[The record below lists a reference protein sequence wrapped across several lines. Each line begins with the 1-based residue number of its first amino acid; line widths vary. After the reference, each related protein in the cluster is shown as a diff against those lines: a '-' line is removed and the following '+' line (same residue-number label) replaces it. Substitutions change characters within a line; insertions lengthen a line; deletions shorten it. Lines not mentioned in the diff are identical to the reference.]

1 MQVVGGAGRRRDGG
15 QSRLFLQLPG
25 RLAALARTVQ
35 GPMPGSHFVP
45 VLAATR
51 PSCPGA
57 EYGYRSSTI
66 SAALYRQGVSGRDGQ
81 AWGMA
86 SLGVLCALRCVLCAG
101 RRERGR
107 MKSRAPDCSSPSPPG
122 RQAGRRNSAARAR
135 ATQRL
140 VWDQGPNGSGAPR
153 PSGERPLAMF

>member
-25 RLAALARTVQ
+25 RLAALARAVQ

-66 SAALYRQGVSGRDGQ
+66 SAALYRRGVSGRDGQ

-86 SLGVLCALRCVLCAG
+86 NLGVLCSLRCVCWEE
-101 RRERGR
+101 RERSDEVANAR
-107 MKSRAPDCSSPSPPG
+107 FFLSQPASPPG
-122 RQAGRRNSAARAR
+122 RQAGRRNSAAREPLSGLFGIKALMG
-135 ATQRL
+135 AAHP
-140 VWDQGPNGSGAPR
+140 GPAASVP
-153 PSGERPLAMF
+153 